1 VISIANKK
9 ILSEEAEAILSD
21 AHPSHHFKIHM
32 GATVK
37 NLEELAD
44 VLEVMDEATF
54 KHHVTKEKNDFHN
67 WVRDIITDVEL
78 SKKLLNTKKRKIAAE
93 HVRKRVEEL
102 MKIKQGKKVKGIS
115 HLMTN
120 EFFLGMMLGI
130 LIGLLIAAFT
140 SLIP

>member
-1 VISIANKK
+1 MVSIATKK
-9 ILSEEAEAILSD
+9 ILPEEAEAILSD
-21 AHPSHHFKIHM
+21 VHPHHHFKIHM

-44 VLEVMDEATF
+44 VLEMMDEETF

-67 WVRDIITDVEL
+67 WVRDIVTDAEL
-78 SKKLLNTKKRKIAAE
+78 AKNLLNSRKRKAASD

-102 MKIKQGKKVKGIS
+102 MKIRQEKTLKGIS

-130 LIGLLIAAFT
+130 IIGLLIAMFT
-140 SLIP
+140 SFIA